1 MAAVLPA
8 ILVTRPVPRARPS
21 RLRMPA
27 QGIGSAGLWSLPQF
41 CPAQSRGRGGE
52 SVAARRA
59 PTPRRIASP
68 GVPLVLAAILV
79 SVAAV
84 VAPERPQD
92 QEAICQ
98 RHSGVLACRVW

>member
-8 ILVTRPVPRARPS
+8 ILVNRPVPRARPS

-27 QGIGSAGLWSLPQF
+27 QGIGSA
-41 CPAQSRGRGGE
+41 
-52 SVAARRA
+52 ARRA
-59 PTPRRIASP
+59 PALRRGASP